1 MKPEDEPTRSIMDQL
16 LSELFGGNL
25 VILLLALF
33 IILCLFLAIRI
44 VPQSEQHVVERF
56 GRLKS
61 VLGPGINFIVPF
73 LDRVAHKVSILE
85 RQLPNASQDAI
96 TADNV
101 LVQIDTS
108 VFYRILEPEKTVYRI
123 RDVDG
128 AIATTVA
135 GIVRAEIGK
144 MELDEVQS
152 NRSMLIPTIKASV
165 EDAVDDWG
173 IEVTRAEILDVNLD
187 QATRD
192 AMLQQ
197 LNAERERRAAV
208 TRAEGQ
214 KRAVE
219 LQADG
224 ELYAARQAAEARRVE
239 ADAEAYAT
247 GVVAEAIAKGGLE
260 AVQYNIALE
269 QVKAIGSGGSGAG
282 VADDDRA
289 GGCGRCL
296 RQGVPDAE
304 RARLMWSEWWVWGVA
319 AIVLA
324 VGEVLSAVLRA
335 AGFRHRGGRGGADPA
350 GRRAAGGLAGRVAA
364 GAVPGLRGGVADRV
378 AGAEEM
384 AGGL

>member
-1 MKPEDEPTRSIMDQL
+1 MKPGDVPARSSMEQL
-16 LSELFGGNL
+16 FSELLGGNL

-56 GRLKS
+56 DRLKS

-73 LDRVAHKVSILE
+73 LDRVAHRVSILE
-85 RQLPNASQDAI
+85 RQLPNAEQDAI
-96 TADNV
+96 TKDNV
-101 LVQIDTS
+101 LVKIDTS

-144 MELDEVQS
+144 MDLDEVQS
-152 NRSMLIPTIKASV
+152 NRNQLIAQIQKSV
-165 EDAVDDWG
+165 ESAVDDWG
-173 IEVTRAEILDVNLD
+173 IQVTRAELLDVNLD

-208 TRAEGQ
+208 TRAEGL

-224 ELYAARQAAEARRVE
+224 DLYAAKQEAEARRVQ

-269 QVKAIGSGGSGAG
+269 QVKAIGNMASGSGTQTI
-282 VADDDRA
+282 VVPADAADA
-289 GGCGRCL
+289 FGKAFQMLKGR
-296 RQGVPDAE
+296 
-304 RARLMWSEWWVWGVA
+304 S
-319 AIVLA
+319 
-324 VGEVLSAVLRA
+324 
-335 AGFRHRGGRGGADPA
+335 
-350 GRRAAGGLAGRVAA
+350 
-364 GAVPGLRGGVADRV
+364 
-378 AGAEEM
+378 
-384 AGGL
+384 